1 MNNIE
6 NPYDL
11 DGKISKK
18 YIAIHLKCHGIYLCH
33 SFINLISLMIILL
46 YMGIGLVIFEFKV
59 FNVGFFCFL
68 GLYLIYFFISSI
80 YILVKD
86 FKEKQKLSIINYSF
100 KRGFSFDMESRKS
113 IDDVKTT
120 IYKDEADAVFETGFN
135 VILKKIGFEM
145 NEYLISGVKSELESI
160 DIDTDEM
167 GNYIMRFYKI
177 QIVFYFISLL
187 ALCIWSLVN
196 LIVFSSDLSLAL
208 YLGYSIIIC
217 VLLAFPFTILYY
229 ISYLKFIFTSSK
241 YIECYKNENIK

>member
-18 YIAIHLKCHGIYLCH
+18 YIAIHLKYHGIYLCH

-46 YMGIGLVIFEFKV
+46 YIGIGLVIFEFKV

-100 KRGFSFDMESRKS
+100 KKGFSFD
-113 IDDVKTT
+113 
-120 IYKDEADAVFETGFN
+120 
-135 VILKKIGFEM
+135 
-145 NEYLISGVKSELESI
+145 ELVPH
-160 DIDTDEM
+160 T
-167 GNYIMRFYKI
+167 R
-177 QIVFYFISLL
+177 
-187 ALCIWSLVN
+187 
-196 LIVFSSDLSLAL
+196 
-208 YLGYSIIIC
+208 
-217 VLLAFPFTILYY
+217 
-229 ISYLKFIFTSSK
+229 
-241 YIECYKNENIK
+241 

>member
-1 MNNIE
+1 
-6 NPYDL
+6 
-11 DGKISKK
+11 
-18 YIAIHLKCHGIYLCH
+18 
-33 SFINLISLMIILL
+33 
-46 YMGIGLVIFEFKV
+46 
-59 FNVGFFCFL
+59 
-68 GLYLIYFFISSI
+68 
-80 YILVKD
+80 
-86 FKEKQKLSIINYSF
+86 
-100 KRGFSFDMESRKS
+100 MESRKS

-167 GNYIMRFYKI
+167 GNYIMRFYKM